1 LRHRQEMK
9 TEASRLIFR
18 MATVNPELL
27 IVDPR
32 HSACEYFVLTV
43 AVDNTAIHRQS
54 QLSRFDIHEIE
65 KVIVKRLNTLC
76 GGIQCD

>member
-1 LRHRQEMK
+1 MNILF
-9 TEASRLIFR
+9 L
-18 MATVNPELL
+18 P
-27 IVDPR
+27 
-32 HSACEYFVLTV
+32 V